1 MDWAW
6 QKLRKKR
13 SPDGHPPS
21 PGSMDIQIQALRGFS
36 TASDLTPEETQAK
49 KAPISMEERI
59 IELTR
64 ENGSMRQ
71 EIAFFRGLA
80 DALQPLLPVIQYHVD
95 ELNSAIRLANDRIGE
110 ANAQW
115 DAEVGTER
123 PIGGT

>member
-1 MDWAW
+1 MRLSVRRTHQQFPPARSYMDWAW
-6 QKLRKKR
+6 QKL
-13 SPDGHPPS
+13 P
-21 PGSMDIQIQALRGFS
+21 LRGFS
-36 TASDLTPEETQAK
+36 TACDLTSEETQAK

-123 PIGGT
+123 PIGGI